1 MHIKRNFNAFPFP
14 SSFPSSGCGQV
25 VAHGIATVQFMTKYF
40 PKNFPGDPGYD
51 LSIYRHARVSPHAIY
66 PPVKSPSEQV
76 LYIKA
81 NRKSIGFKKSNILY

>member
-14 SSFPSSGCGQV
+14 LSFPQLA
-25 VAHGIATVQFMTKYF
+25 VARLLQHCIATVQFIAKYF

-51 LSIYRHARVSPHAIY
+51 LSIYRHPGVFPNAFY

-76 LYIKA
+76 IYIKA